1 MPSANWREQ
10 IFRGEA
16 ARRPEARIRE
26 QVDGLESLLSLKFR
40 ARVLDLGC
48 GAGAQTLE
56 LARRRYRVVGM
67 DSSARALGDARES
80 AKAESL
86 TVHFLA
92 QDMRVIPYEAEFDAV
107 VNTRNPLGRYPSE
120 RDDLKCLKAVQ
131 KALKPWGRLLL
142 DLLNRE
148 WVVRRMDEEEAAKAF
163 DLRTGRI
170 DWGSFRARGGSHQ
183 PNEALRLYSLTE
195 IVRMLEDAGLTF
207 RRVFGGYDG
216 RPYGL
221 DSPRMLVAAEK
232 DVAAA
237 ERRRKRE
244 QDDLPRALRIK
255 GRPR

>member
-1 MPSANWREQ
+1 MSWRDQ
-10 IFRGEA
+10 VFRGEA
-16 ARRPEARIRE
+16 AERPEARIQE
-26 QVDGLESLLSLKFR
+26 QVDGLERLLSLKFR

-80 AKAESL
+80 ARAESL

-92 QDMRVIPYEAEFDAV
+92 QDMRAIPYEEEFDAV
-107 VNTRNPLGRYPSE
+107 VNTRNPLGRYPAE
-120 RDDLKCLKAVQ
+120 RDDLKCLRAVQ

-148 WVVRRMDEEEAAKAF
+148 WVVRRLGEDEAKAF
-163 DLRTGRI
+163 DLRTGRL
-170 DWGSFRARGGSHQ
+170 DWGSFRPRGGAHH
-183 PNEALRLYSLTE
+183 PHETLRLYSLTE
-195 IVRMLEDAGLTF
+195 VVKLLEDAGLTF
-207 RRVFGGYDG
+207 RRVYGGYDG

-221 DSPRMLVAAEK
+221 ESPRMLVAAEK

-237 ERRRKRE
+237 ARRRKRE